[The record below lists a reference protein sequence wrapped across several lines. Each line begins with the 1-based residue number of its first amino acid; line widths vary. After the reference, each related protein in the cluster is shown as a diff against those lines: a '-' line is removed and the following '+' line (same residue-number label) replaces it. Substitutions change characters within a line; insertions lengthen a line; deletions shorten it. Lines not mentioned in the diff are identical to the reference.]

1 MGYRKPQEKVIV
13 EAVMEVLK
21 ERGSVD
27 TQTKMHNH
35 TLIKLKEKNERYR
48 LSAERMRIV
57 AIKSKKVKV
66 GIRTRSVGA
75 APDADE
81 SDYKKQGLGY
91 DPVVKRWRRIRPG
104 EDQSGKYHH
113 RGEFASPGQP
123 CPVCTSPLRKVHN
136 ATLYGG
142 KVAIGF
148 RCNLCRYLTGHRW
161 REPSRY
167 SFSRKGDK

>member
-1 MGYRKPQEKVIV
+1 MGYRKPSKKTIV
-13 EAVMEVLK
+13 EAVIGVLK
-21 ERGSVD
+21 ERGSID
-27 TQTKMHNH
+27 TQTKMHRKVVQ
-35 TLIKLKEKNERYR
+35 KLKEEDETYK
-48 LSAERMRIV
+48 LSAERMRVI
-57 AIKSKKVKV
+57 AILSKKVKV

-75 APDADE
+75 APEADE
-81 SDYKKQGLGY
+81 NDFKKQGLGY

-104 EDQSGKYHH
+104 EDQSGHYHH

-123 CPVCTSPLRKVHN
+123 CPVCTSPLKKVHN

-148 RCNLCRYLTGHRW
+148 KCNICGYLTGHRW

-167 SFSRKGDK
+167 SFSLKGGR